1 MHAWPLPNSVPTDS
15 ILRRH
20 FEQLA
25 SAAGLPQAPQDSIL
39 LRHYRQLL
47 DARLDQ
53 APALERPAA
62 KAAAPQAKPAPQ
74 PEARP
79 VAQAA
84 AAPAAPTPMH
94 SPRTRDVASMPDRN
108 PLPAPP
114 TSWFSRLLARL
125 FGN

>member
-1 MHAWPLPNSVPTDS
+1 MHALPLPNSVPTDS

-20 FEQLA
+20 FDQLTA
-25 SAAGLPQAPQDSIL
+25 AAGLPQAPQDSVL

-62 KAAAPQAKPAPQ
+62 KASPPQAKAAPQ

-79 VAQAA
+79 VAPAA
-84 AAPAAPTPMH
+84 AAPAAAAPIH
-94 SPRTRDVASMPDRN
+94 SQSTRDVASMPDRN
-108 PLPAPP
+108 PPPAPP
-114 TSWFSRLLARL
+114 TSWFSRLLARI